1 MLAVIVSD
9 ERLVVE
15 ERPDP
20 VPGDRE
26 LLIRVA
32 GAGIN
37 GADLAQR
44 AGGYPAPPGAPPDIP
59 GLECAGTVA
68 AVGAG
73 VLGFAV
79 GDRAMGLLGGG
90 GQAELVTVHE
100 RHALHVP
107 DALDDVQ
114 AGGFMEV
121 FATAHDALFAHAA
134 LAHGERLLVNG
145 AAGGVGVAGVQL
157 GLAAGARV
165 TAAARHSSERLESLG
180 AGTSVEGEYDVILEL
195 VGGDNFAADLDRL
208 AVGGRLVVIGTGA
221 GSRATLDLRR
231 LMAKRGRIHGS
242 SLRTRSLEEK
252 ALVVQRLGRQVLPLV
267 EAGRVTVPVER
278 TFPLAEAEEAYGA
291 FAAGGKFG
299 KLVLVP

>member
-1 MLAVIVSD
+1 MLAAIVSD
-9 ERLVVE
+9 GRLVVE

-26 LLIRVA
+26 LLIRIA

-44 AGGYPAPPGAPPDIP
+44 AGRYPAPPGAPPDIP

-90 GQAELVTVHE
+90 GQAELATVHE

-121 FATAHDALFAHAA
+121 VATAHDALFAHAA

-180 AGTSVEGEYDVILEL
+180 ADTSVEGEYDVILEL

-208 AVGGRLVVIGTGA
+208 AVGGRLVAIGTGA
-221 GSRATLDLRR
+221 GSQATLDLRR

-278 TFPLAEAEEAYGA
+278 TFPLAEAEEAYNA